1 MRASVLLVLT
11 TFLAACSKSDPPP
24 TASTPTSTTVAPA
37 KASAAVTTAASAAAT
52 PAAPGSAAQVELKE
66 GDPAPAIDL
75 PLQDGRTVKLS
86 SFAGKSV
93 AIYFYPKDN
102 TPGCTVEAQGL
113 RDQWAE
119 LQKAGVEVIGV
130 STQDAASHKA
140 FIEQE
145 KLPFP
150 LAIDTE
156 GKIAGAFGVPLRNG
170 MAARHTFLI
179 GKDGKVRKVWRQV
192 SPKEHATEILAAAR

>member
-1 MRASVLLVLT
+1 MRASVLLALT
-11 TFLAACSKSDPPP
+11 TLLAACSRSDPPP
-24 TASTPTSTTVAPA
+24 PASTPTSTTAVPA
-37 KASAAVTTAASAAAT
+37 KASAAVT
-52 PAAPGSAAQVELKE
+52 PAAPGSAATAQVELKE

-192 SPKEHATEILAAAR
+192 SPKEHAAEILAAAR

>member
-1 MRASVLLVLT
+1 MVRRGLLAVA
-11 TFLAACSKSDPPP
+11 LATLC
-24 TASTPTSTTVAPA
+24 
-37 KASAAVTTAASAAAT
+37 AASAAPTRIALADAVR
-52 PAAPGSAAQVELKE
+52 PAVGS
-66 GDPAPAIDL
+66 PAPSFR
-75 PLQDGRTVKLS
+75 LQDQNGQWVTLDQQR
-86 SFAGKSV
+86 GKWV
-93 AIYFYPKDN
+93 VLYFYPKDN

>member
-1 MRASVLLVLT
+1 MRASVLLALT
-11 TFLAACSKSDPPP
+11 TLLAACSKSDPPP
-24 TASTPTSTTVAPA
+24 PASTTAVPA

-52 PAAPGSAAQVELKE
+52 PAAPGSAAAQVELKE

-192 SPKEHATEILAAAR
+192 SPKDHAAEILAAAR